1 MEKVNSNLKPL
12 TVEGSRATLYIT
24 CYESNYRLSMTRAC
38 IMLIGRPE
46 RVKIL
51 ISEDYKSLAVC
62 PAAPDDIAGHPVPN
76 YVYRR
81 SGRFRL
87 SSLSLAVSI
96 WRAMGWD
103 YEKTYKIV
111 GTLNETENV
120 VVFDLTG
127 AVNE

>member
-1 MEKVNSNLKPL
+1 MERVSKNLKPII
-12 TVEGSRATLYIT
+12 VKGSRATLYMA
-24 CYESNYRLSMTRAC
+24 CYHSYRLSMTRAC

-51 ISEDYKSLAVC
+51 LSKDYKSLAVC
-62 PAAPDDIAGHPVPN
+62 PAAPDDSAAHPVPN

-81 SGRFRL
+81 CGRFRL
-87 SSLSLAVSI
+87 SSLPLALSI
-96 WRAMGWD
+96 YLAMNW
-103 YEKTYKIV
+103 ENTKTYKII
-111 GTLNETENV
+111 GTFDEDQNA